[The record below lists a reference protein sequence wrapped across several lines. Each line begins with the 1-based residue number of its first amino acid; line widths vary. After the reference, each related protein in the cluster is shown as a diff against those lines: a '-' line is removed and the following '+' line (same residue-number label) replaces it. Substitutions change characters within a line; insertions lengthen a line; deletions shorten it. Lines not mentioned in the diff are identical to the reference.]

1 MTRKRTCGT
10 TPEISPSGGDARPGA
25 RRFRARGG
33 ARLLLALL
41 AAGALLSGCG
51 GGGGTVASTPDPT
64 PAPAPTPPPPP
75 EPCEVETADFGC
87 ISDATY
93 RERRDT
99 IARDHRFEDV
109 LFQNQWGLEMVNAD
123 KAWADVELL
132 RGTAPPGSGVTIGFI
147 DTGIDPGHPL
157 LQGKTIPETFLRT
170 AAGQAVDEDGL
181 SSFSHGTAVASV
193 AGASP
198 ASECRYTFQ
207 DTPHCVEFRGVAP
220 GADLRMFAIP
230 LGASPP
236 GIIFHRSEPETLDEG
251 HDAANY
257 ARALRPDENLDVL
270 NLSFGVTGLIDAYT
284 EAELRTHYGDAIA
297 VLAQA
302 DRARKTILVWAAGN
316 DNLIS
321 CLPGAPNCGACVPSL
336 VRSCTAPELDPR
348 DDEFKLPGSLDA
360 RSPNVLNGMMAR
372 IPELRGHS
380 VAVVA
385 VDDKGVIAGYS
396 NRCGIAANW
405 CLAAPGGG
413 DVGGRMSV
421 AYSGP
426 SDDPN
431 DPDDEPFK
439 DHNIALLSGTSFA
452 APVVAGG
459 LAVMRHVFRDQLSSE
474 ELLTRL
480 FRTANKTDRY
490 ADRLIYGQGLMDLG
504 AATNP
509 VGELQVAAGGGSVGD
524 AGHSLSATRLSM
536 GGPLGD
542 GIAIALGGAEIAA
555 MDSLGAPFWFDPS
568 ALTLPSGGGLST
580 ERRLHDLIAPR
591 RRKQREAPREAGWS
605 SGFYQSP
612 VASESS
618 LFDLAGNAAT
628 FSYRTP
634 GGLEAAAFAA
644 SGPAHER
651 NESLDTGGL
660 TLVWRP
666 PDSGLGARLGWLREG
681 DSALG
686 SRADGAF
693 GRLSADSLVA
703 GVEAETSLGGWRLA
717 AEAEAGVSRIHAGGG
732 MITGFS
738 EVTTSALALSARR
751 PLGARDALAF
761 SVSQPSRVESGS
773 ARLSL
778 PVGRTWSGTILRR
791 PVSADMAPSGRQI
804 DASARWR
811 RADVWKGDLSVEAIW
826 SRHPGHARK
835 GSELGL
841 LAGWRTRW

>member
-1 MTRKRTCGT
+1 M
-10 TPEISPSGGDARPGA
+10 RPGA
-25 RRFRARGG
+25 RRVRARGG
-33 ARLLLALL
+33 ARLLLVLL

-51 GGGGTVASTPDPT
+51 GGGGTAAPASDPT
-64 PAPAPTPPPPP
+64 PLPQPPPQQPTPPPAPAPDPAPAPAPAPPPPSG
-75 EPCEVETADFGC
+75 PCEVGEVGTTVGC
-87 ISDATY
+87 LSAAAY
-93 RERRDT
+93 RERRDA
-99 IARDHRFEDV
+99 IANKHLNEE
-109 LFQNQWGLEMVNAD
+109 LFLRQTGLLIVNAD
-123 KAWADVELL
+123 KAWADAELL
-132 RGTAPPGSGVTIGFI
+132 RGTEPPGTGVTVGFI
-147 DTGIDPGHPL
+147 DTGIDPDHPL
-157 LQGKTIPETFLRT
+157 FAGKTIRETFHRT
-170 AAGQAVDEDGL
+170 SDGLAVDEDGL
-181 SSFSHGTAVASV
+181 SGFSHGTEVASIV
-193 AGASP
+193 GAVPTAG
-198 ASECRYTFQ
+198 CRFRFV
-207 DTPHCVEFRGVAP
+207 DGTPGCAEFRGIAP
-220 GADLRMFAIP
+220 GATLRMFAIP
-230 LGASPP
+230 LLASPP
-236 GIIFHRSEPETLDEG
+236 GIIFHRTEPEDLDES
-251 HDAANY
+251 HDAVIF
-257 ARALRPDENLDVL
+257 ARALHPDENLDVL
-270 NLSFGVTGLIDAYT
+270 NLSFGVTGLIDVYT
-284 EAELRTHYGDAIA
+284 EAELRAHYGRTIA
-297 VLAQA
+297 TLAQ
-302 DRARKTILVWAAGN
+302 DGRARKTILVWAAGN
-316 DNLIS
+316 DNLLS
-321 CLPGAPNCGACVPSL
+321 CLPGAPHCGACVPGL
-336 VRSCTAPELDPR
+336 GRNCVDPEIDPR
-348 DDEFKLPGSLDA
+348 DNVAKLPGSLDA

-385 VDDKGVIAGYS
+385 VDGDGVIAGYS
-396 NRCGIAANW
+396 NRCGIAADW
-405 CLAAPGGG
+405 CLAAPGGP
-413 DVGGRMSV
+413 VLTAS
-421 AYSGP
+421 SGP
-426 SDDPN
+426 SDDPD
-431 DPDDEPFK
+431 DPDDPIVKSHDIGLTE
-439 DHNIALLSGTSFA
+439 GTSFA
-452 APVVAGG
+452 APMVAGG

-509 VGELQVAAGGGSVGD
+509 VGELQVAAGGGNVGD

-568 ALTLPSGGGLST
+568 AFVLPSGGGLST

-591 RRKQREAPREAGWS
+591 RRTQREAPREAGWS
-605 SGFYQSP
+605 SGFYPSP

-628 FSYRTP
+628 FSYRMP

-644 SGPAHER
+644 SGPAHEK

-660 TLVWRP
+660 TLAWRP

-703 GVEAETSLGGWRLA
+703 GVEAETMLGGWRLA

-738 EVTTSALALSARR
+738 DVATSALALSARR

-811 RADVWKGDLSVEAIW
+811 RDDVWKGALSVEAIW

-841 LAGWRTRW
+841 LAGWRVRW

>member
-1 MTRKRTCGT
+1 M
-10 TPEISPSGGDARPGA
+10 PETSPSDGDVRPGA
-25 RRFRARGG
+25 RRIRARGG

-41 AAGALLSGCG
+41 ATGALLSGCG
-51 GGGGTVASTPDPT
+51 GGGGAVAPTPT
-64 PAPAPTPPPPP
+64 PAPAPTPAPTPAPAPPG
-75 EPCEVETADFGC
+75 PCGVETADFGC
-87 ISDATY
+87 LSAADY
-93 RERRDT
+93 RERRDA
-99 IARDHRFEDV
+99 IATNHRFEDV

-132 RGTAPPGSGVTIGFI
+132 RGTAPPGAGVTIGFI
-147 DTGIDPGHPL
+147 DTGIDENHPL
-157 LQGKTIPETFLRT
+157 FAGSSITETLY
-170 AAGQAVDEDGL
+170 GVSDETGE
-181 SSFSHGTAVASV
+181 SSVSHGTEVASV

-198 ASECRYTFQ
+198 GASCAFSTADGGCR
-207 DTPHCVEFRGVAP
+207 DFRGVAP
-220 GADLRMFAIP
+220 GASLRMFAAP
-230 LGASPP
+230 LEGPP
-236 GIIFHRSEPETLDEG
+236 SSGIVHATTPGWLGFR
-251 HDAANY
+251 DA
-257 ARALRPDENLDVL
+257 PDSVLYRRVLGENLDVL
-270 NLSFGVTGLIDAYT
+270 NLSFTYVGIIDGYT
-284 EAELRTHYGDAIA
+284 EAQLRANYGRAIA
-297 VLAQA
+297 ALAQRDA
-302 DRARKTILVWAAGN
+302 ERKTILVWSAGN
-316 DNLIS
+316 SNDDL
-321 CLPGAPNCGACVPSL
+321 CLPGSPHCVGSDREGIDYRNPPGCMTTDPST
-336 VRSCTAPELDPR
+336 CMKTAAGE
-348 DDEFKLPGSLDA
+348 LDA
-360 RSPNVLNGMMAR
+360 RSPNVLAGLMAR

-385 VDDKGVIAGYS
+385 VKQDGAISDFS
-396 NRCGIAANW
+396 NRCGEAADW
-405 CLAAPGGG
+405 CVAVPGENMRVAIFGPLASLRNPVTGRNIPGRTTRA
-413 DVGGRMSV
+413 DR
-421 AYSGP
+421 
-426 SDDPN
+426 
-431 DPDDEPFK
+431 
-439 DHNIALLSGTSFA
+439 SGTSYA
-452 APVVAGG
+452 APMVSGG
-459 LAVMRHVFRDQLSSE
+459 LAVMRHVFRDQISSE

-480 FRTANKTDRY
+480 LRTADKTGRY

-509 VGELQVAAGGGSVGD
+509 VGELQVAAGGGNVGD

-568 ALTLPSGGGLST
+568 AFVLPSGGGLST

-591 RRKQREAPREAGWS
+591 RRTQREAPREAGWS
-605 SGFYQSP
+605 SGFYPSP

-644 SGPAHER
+644 SGPAHEK

-660 TLVWRP
+660 TLAWRP

-703 GVEAETSLGGWRLA
+703 GVEAETMLGGWRLA

-738 EVTTSALALSARR
+738 DVATSALALSARR